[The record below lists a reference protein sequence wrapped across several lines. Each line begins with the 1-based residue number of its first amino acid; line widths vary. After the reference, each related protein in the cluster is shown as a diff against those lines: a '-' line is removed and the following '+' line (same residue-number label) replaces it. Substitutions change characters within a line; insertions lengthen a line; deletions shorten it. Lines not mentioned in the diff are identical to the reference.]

1 MSLESMNKV
10 ALVTG
15 GSRGIG
21 FGIATHLAKAGF
33 DITINGV
40 RDESDVAQALEELR
54 AYGVKAT
61 YAQGNISWAE
71 DRKKIIAKTIE
82 DHGKLNVL
90 VNNAGVAPR
99 IRKDM
104 LELEEDDFDYMM
116 NIVQKGTFFLT
127 QLAAKELI
135 RQKKEDPS
143 FEGMLINIT
152 SISARTASTQR
163 VEYCMAKAS
172 LSIMSSSFAVKMAD
186 FDIPVYEVQP
196 GLIETDMTT
205 VVKDK
210 YTKMAEDGLVLEKRM
225 GKPEDIG
232 KVVASL
238 VTGGLPYCTGQII
251 VPDGGMGIWRL

>member
-1 MSLESMNKV
+1 MSINKT
-10 ALVTG
+10 ALITG

-21 FGIATHLAKAGF
+21 FGIATQLAKSGF
-33 DITINGV
+33 DLIINGV
-40 RDESDVAQALEELR
+40 RSEHDATEALNSLKVF
-54 AYGVKAT
+54 GSKIT
-61 YAQGNISWAE
+61 YAQGNISLAE
-71 DRKKIIAKTIE
+71 DRKSIFNHISKVHQT
-82 DHGKLNVL
+82 LNLFVS
-90 VNNAGVAPR
+90 NAGVAPR

-104 LELEEDDFDYMM
+104 LEIEEDDFDYMM
-116 NIVQKGTFFLT
+116 NINQKGSFFMC
-127 QLAAKELI
+127 QAAAKELI
-135 RQKKEDPS
+135 RQKNEDPN
-143 FEGMLINIT
+143 FEGMIINIT

-186 FDIPVYEVQP
+186 YGIPVYEVQP

-225 GKPEDIG
+225 GRPEDIG

-238 VTGGLPYCTGQII
+238 ATGGLPYCTGQII

>member
-1 MSLESMNKV
+1 MNKV
-10 ALVTG
+10 ALITG

-21 FGIATHLAKAGF
+21 FGIATELAKAGF
-33 DITINGV
+33 DLTINGV
-40 RDESDVAQALEELR
+40 REEESASGALEILR
-54 AYGVKAT
+54 SFGGAIT
-61 YAQGNISWAE
+61 YAQGNIAE
-71 DRKKIIAKTIE
+71 SGDRERIISKVFQ

-104 LELEEDDFDYMM
+104 LEVEEDDFDYMM
-116 NIVQKGTFFLT
+116 DINQRGTFFLT
-127 QLAAKELI
+127 QKVARELI
-135 RQKKEDPS
+135 RQKQENPE

-172 LSIMSSSFAVKMAD
+172 LSIMSSSFAVKLAD
-186 FDIPVYEVQP
+186 FGIPVYEVQP

-225 GKPEDIG
+225 GKPQDIG
-232 KVVASL
+232 RVVASL
-238 VTGGLPYCTGQII
+238 ATGGLPYCTGQII
-251 VPDGGMGIWRL
+251 VPDGGMGVWRL

>member
-1 MSLESMNKV
+1 MKNKV

-21 FGIATHLAKAGF
+21 FGIATELAKVGF
-33 DITINGV
+33 DLTINGV
-40 RDESDVAQALEELR
+40 RPEEGAEEALSSLQAF
-54 AYGVKAT
+54 GTKVT
-61 YAQGNISWAE
+61 YAQGNISIAAE
-71 DRKKIIAKTIE
+71 REKIISKTLA
-82 DHGKLNVL
+82 DHGQLNLL

-104 LELEEDDFDYMM
+104 LEIDEEDFDYMM
-116 NIVQKGTFFLT
+116 NINQKGTFFMT
-127 QLAAKELI
+127 QKVAKELI
-135 RQKKEDPS
+135 RQK
-143 FEGMLINIT
+143 EGNANFDGMIINIT

-172 LSIMSSSFAVKMAD
+172 LSIMSSSFAVKMAEYG
-186 FDIPVYEVQP
+186 IPVYEVQP

-225 GKPEDIG
+225 GKPSDIG

-238 VTGGLPYCTGQII
+238 ATGGLPYCTGQII
-251 VPDGGMGIWRL
+251 VPDGGMGVWRL

>member
-1 MSLESMNKV
+1 MSKV

-33 DITINGV
+33 NLTINGV
-40 RDESDVAQALEELR
+40 RDESEVVDVLNELR
-54 AYGVKAT
+54 SHGVKAS
-61 YAQGNISWAE
+61 YAQGNISWSE
-71 DRKKIIAKTIE
+71 DRKRIIAKTLE
-82 DHGKLNVL
+82 DHGKLNLL

-127 QLAAKELI
+127 QLAARELI
-135 RQKKEDPS
+135 RQKEADAE

-152 SISARTASTQR
+152 SISARTASVQR

-186 FDIPVYEVQP
+186 FGIPVYEVQP

-225 GKPEDIG
+225 GKPDDIG

-238 VTGGLPYCTGQII
+238 ATGGLPYCTGQII